1 MNTITDKPIV
11 VILGGNILNF
21 GVYEYCKNKG
31 YNTVVVDWSPNANLK
46 GDLFL
51 CIDVKDYQAIIAA
64 LRDHNITDIA
74 GAYTSI
80 DLAVRSVNMIN
91 RHYGLSSMPDA
102 ALDNCLQKAQMT
114 RIWQENN
121 LLNRYSQ
128 LFENYDS
135 EIEKLAEEKKII
147 LKPNISA
154 SSRGITIIDKG
165 GDVNTLA
172 NAFEKAKRESYDKK
186 VIVEEYV
193 EGQEFTCEMLG
204 DHEGNVSVY
213 AISVKY
219 HTENTTNNKIA
230 VKLHYNSNIY
240 PDSIYEKIAETGKAC
255 YRSLGFKSCFGHLE
269 ILMKPDGTLSPVEIG
284 ARSSGYIANPLVT
297 LASQHDF
304 FGGYLSMLS
313 GEKLPPRDY
322 INGSGSSMYFFYDI
336 PYDTE
341 VVHPCSLMEFLPYG
355 VVSSYHNRSKLMTN
369 GYRFSQITND
379 NERIGYEIISG
390 SRDLM
395 SIGTICQAETKFISK
410 LTGK

>member
-1 MNTITDKPIV
+1 MKAITDKPIV
-11 VILGGNILNF
+11 IILGGNILN
-21 GVYEYCKNKG
+21 GGIYAYCKDKG
-31 YNTVVVDWSPNANLK
+31 YHTVVVDWSPNAALK

-51 CIDVKDYQAIIAA
+51 CIDVKDYKSIIAA
-64 LRDHNITDIA
+64 LQEHNITTIA
-74 GAYTSI
+74 GTYTSI
-80 DLAVRSVNMIN
+80 DLAVYSLNMIN
-91 RHYGLSSMPDA
+91 RHYGLASMPDA
-102 ALDNCLQKAQMT
+102 ALHNCLQKAQMT

-135 EIEKLAEEKKII
+135 EIESLVADKMII

-165 GDVNTLA
+165 SDSDTLVK
-172 NAFEKAKRESYDKK
+172 AFEKAKQESYDKK

-193 EGQEFTCEMLG
+193 EGREFTCEMLG
-204 DHEGNVSVY
+204 DDDGNISVY

-219 HTENTTNNKIA
+219 HTENTNNNKIA
-230 VKLHYNSNIY
+230 VKLHYNSNAY

-284 ARSSGYIANPLVT
+284 ARSSGYIANPLVP
-297 LASQHDF
+297 LASQQDF
-304 FGGYLSMLS
+304 YGDYLAMLA
-313 GEKLPPRDY
+313 GEQLPPKDY
-322 INGSGSSMYFFYDI
+322 INGPVSSMYYFYDI
-336 PYDTE
+336 PHDTE
-341 VVHPCSLMEFLPYG
+341 VEYPCCLMDFLPAG
-355 VVSSYHNRSKLMTN
+355 VVSLYHNRSKLMVK
-369 GYRFSQITND
+369 GYRFSQVTND
-379 NERIGYEIISG
+379 NERIGYEIIFG

-395 SIGTICQAETKFISK
+395 NIDTICQAEAKFISK